1 MQLIPSLLLLC
12 SITLSCRRW
21 HLQKK
26 ESSSSHNQHQSIMST
41 PKASLLLA
49 IMLEAAYAWTQIP
62 FRIGSMRTPPRL
74 FAARGDDDS
83 SFAVPDEECYDLC
96 DIDWDLM
103 PSFEEEEDD
112 REEQAESFQR
122 MRLEMQWGM
131 RENQEDC
138 DLEEI
143 DTCGEFCEECTGRG
157 WVHCRF
163 CQGSTRLYMGEN
175 VLGPTSVKCPIC
187 EFGHEMCK
195 KCRGSGRFAS
205 WTTMA

>member
-1 MQLIPSLLLLC
+1 MFIP
-12 SITLSCRRW
+12 
-21 HLQKK
+21 KV
-26 ESSSSHNQHQSIMST
+26 
-41 PKASLLLA
+41 SLLLA
-49 IMLEAAYAWTQIP
+49 IILEPVYAWTQIP
-62 FRIGSMRTPPRL
+62 IRTGSTRRTPWL
-74 FAARGDDDS
+74 FSTRGDNNDS

-103 PSFEEEEDD
+103 PSFEEQEDD
-112 REEQAESFQR
+112 REEEEESSEELHSESFQR

-131 RENQEDC
+131 SENQEDC

-163 CQGSTRLYMGEN
+163 CQGSARLYVGEN

-187 EFGHEMCK
+187 DFGHTMCK
-195 KCRGSGRFAS
+195 KCRGSGRIAP
-205 WTTMA
+205 WTTIA